1 MTMTKTNYL
10 TVGVA
15 SQRGYTQV
23 KVNGHTEYKS
33 KFDAFR
39 SAPLVD
45 VMATR
50 IELLKLLR
58 ILDDAISTEYK
69 EEE

>member
-1 MTMTKTNYL
+1 MAAKTSYL
-10 TVGVA
+10 NVEVA

-23 KVNGHTEYKS
+23 KVNGHAEYKD
-33 KFDAFR
+33 KLDAFR

-58 ILDDAISTEYK
+58 VLDEAISTEYK

>member
-1 MTMTKTNYL
+1 MAAKTSYI
-10 TVGVA
+10 VVEVA

-23 KVNGHTEYKS
+23 KVNGSTDYKS
-33 KFDAFR
+33 KLDAFHN
-39 SAPLVD
+39 APLMD
-45 VMATR
+45 VLAAR

>member
-1 MTMTKTNYL
+1 MAAKTSYI
-10 TVGVA
+10 VVEVA

-23 KVNGHTEYKS
+23 KVNGHTECKS
-33 KFDAFR
+33 KFDAFL

-45 VMATR
+45 VMSTR

>member
-1 MTMTKTNYL
+1 MTSYIN
-10 TVGVA
+10 VEVA

-23 KVNGHTEYKS
+23 KVNGGTGYKNNL
-33 KFDAFR
+33 DAFR
-39 SAPLVD
+39 NAPIID
-45 VMATR
+45 VMAIR

-58 ILDDAISTEYK
+58 TLDKAVSDEH

>member
-1 MTMTKTNYL
+1 MMAKTNYL
-10 TVGVA
+10 AVEVA
-15 SQRGYTQV
+15 SQRGCTQV

-33 KFDAFR
+33 KLDAFHN
-39 SAPLVD
+39 APLMD
-45 VMATR
+45 VLAAR

-69 EEE
+69 DE

>member
-1 MTMTKTNYL
+1 MTSYIN
-10 TVGVA
+10 VEVA

-23 KVNGHTEYKS
+23 KVNGGTGYKNNL
-33 KFDAFR
+33 DAFR
-39 SAPLVD
+39 NAPIID
-45 VMATR
+45 VMAIR

-58 ILDDAISTEYK
+58 TLDKAVSDEY